1 MNIEMKVAP
10 AFEDYIFD
18 WYYETY
24 LLVGGYG
31 SGKSHQ
37 TGLKII
43 LKLLEEKRK
52 AMVVREVF
60 DTMYDSCYSLLC
72 DILQEMHLFTDDP
85 KVFRKNR
92 NKVLACKSPLR
103 FKFPNGSMIIFKG
116 MDKPE
121 KVKSINGVSIIWVEE
136 ASEVKYIGFKEL
148 LGRLRMPETTMHIIL
163 TENPVGRENWTYKH
177 FFKRTDNQGVEKV
190 LMDEETF
197 YNKKVIVRNGIY
209 YHHSTIDDNPF
220 LQQSYIKRL
229 DEMKEYDYAL
239 YRVARLGRF
248 GAAGI
253 RVLPQ
258 LYVEHNIN
266 RFEEAVA
273 ALPWK
278 NHFFGFDLGFEESS
292 NATISCAIDYE
303 KGYLYIY
310 DEIYMNKI
318 TDDLY
323 SQLPK
328 MQKLKGL
335 LDRLNERGIQKQLIM
350 DSAVPKDI
358 QYYRQQGFKAR
369 GAKKT
374 DRLSQTRKIKRFK
387 KIYVHPDC
395 VNTIAELKDLTYKKK
410 PNGEVIYDQF
420 NIDPHTFSAIWY
432 ALDKVTVANV
442 KERDNNSKDGSFQYA
457 WEDENAA

>member
-37 TGLKII
+37 TALKII

-52 AMVVREVF
+52 ALVVREVF
-60 DTMYDSCYSLLC
+60 DTIYDSCYSLIC
-72 DILQEMHLFTDDP
+72 DILREMRLFTDDP
-85 KVFRKNR
+85 KVYRRYKNR
-92 NKVLACKSPLR
+92 VLAGKSPLR
-103 FKFPNGSMIIFKG
+103 FKFPNGSEIIFKG
-116 MDKPE
+116 LDKPE
-121 KVKSINGVSIIWVEE
+121 KVKSINGVSIIWIEE
-136 ASEVKYIGFKEL
+136 AAEAKYAGYKEL
-148 LGRLRMPETTMHIIL
+148 LGRLRMPDVSMHVIL
-163 TENPVGRENWTYKH
+163 TENPVGRENWTYRH
-177 FFKRTDNQGVEKV
+177 FFKRIDRYGVENTI
-190 LMDEETF
+190 MDEETF
-197 YNKKVIVRNGIY
+197 YSRKVTIRNGVY

-220 LQQSYIKRL
+220 LPNSYMKRL
-229 DEMKEYDYAL
+229 NEMREYDFAL

-248 GAAGI
+248 GAAGT

-258 LYVEHNIN
+258 LMVERNIE
-266 RFEEAVA
+266 RFERSLAK
-273 ALPWK
+273 LPWD

-292 NATISCAIDYE
+292 NAVISCAIDYE

-318 TDDLY
+318 TDDLFC
-323 SQLPK
+323 QIPK
-328 MQKLKGL
+328 MQSLRKR
-335 LDRLNERGIQKQLIM
+335 LDVLHTGGYGKQLIM

-358 QYYRQQGFKAR
+358 QYYRQQGFKVRPAR
-369 GAKKT
+369 KT

-395 VNTIAELKDLTYKKK
+395 INVISELKDLTYKKK
-410 PNGEVIYDQF
+410 PNGDIMYDQF

-432 ALDKVTVANV
+432 ALDRVTVADP
-442 KERDNNSKDGSFQYA
+442 KTRTFHSKDGAYQYA
-457 WEDENAA
+457 WEEEYAI